1 MAMRQAGFHM
11 LRHPHKFYKVIEQEL
26 LDTGESYES
35 YCYNV
40 FHSLVWGDDL
50 VAAVFSDMWNV
61 SISIVSPVYRY
72 PIDLWHGSDDPDIV
86 IIANGG
92 SYMSEGKKTTHFS
105 SSRKIDQNFKLPG
118 TELVNHTVGINP
130 DLVYKKLEPVLL
142 HNTSQARK
150 KAIEEYTK
158 SQSEKSLSLLCQV
171 TKSIERLDKHIASL
185 IHESDRKKD
194 QRKLIEYQL
203 TELGI
208 SAEKIQIATK
218 QKELPYI
225 LTEDVEREKM
235 REDRKRKREEE
246 LKEEQRKKQR
256 RETIRMKDGKII
268 STGEEGGEV
277 VAVEGEGEGEMTNQE
292 KLIKQQQEMIKNYET
307 LILQHE
313 NQLIQNNIRI
323 KELETAAAAGVQ
335 GVPQQSIAGTS
346 SLPAMPSLSNL
357 PGIFDPALDVFE
369 IADQPLQIEAE
380 PVRNRM
386 AVENLIKKD
395 SWKFLPK
402 YSGKKEPVETATQEF
417 GDAPEVQQQV
427 QQQESVEVMT
437 LPPQGSANIVYVPKK
452 VNEKTALVLVPPRE
466 KVTLTKRNNPGRPVP
481 KDDRKGGRYYCEECS
496 CHYAKKS
503 DLTKHIKWMCQK
515 TEHDFICDGCQ
526 KGFYSDDAVR
536 EHYYEHH
543 LKQYLHFCTRCGK
556 GFYHK
561 SKRSNHKNACPNKG
575 GEEKYAK
582 RAPYDEKLELT
593 FQRRQQVNVIPEDV
607 QAIADEIRAEES
619 KDCPEDPNISQVA
632 AKGDDV
638 EDDRE

>member
-1 MAMRQAGFHM
+1 MYKLNFSRLLPTGICLPAAILNQVVTHVSYTPEMAMRQAGFHM

-35 YCYNV
+35 YCYSV

-50 VAAVFSDMWNV
+50 VAAIFSDMWNV

-277 VAVEGEGEGEMTNQE
+277 VAVEGKGEGEMTNQE
-292 KLIKQQQEMIKNYET
+292 KTYKT
-307 LILQHE
+307 
-313 NQLIQNNIRI
+313 
-323 KELETAAAAGVQ
+323 TAR
-335 GVPQQSIAGTS
+335 
-346 SLPAMPSLSNL
+346 
-357 PGIFDPALDVFE
+357 D
-369 IADQPLQIEAE
+369 DQKL
-380 PVRNRM
+380 RNF
-386 AVENLIKKD
+386 N
-395 SWKFLPK
+395 
-402 YSGKKEPVETATQEF
+402 TAT
-417 GDAPEVQQQV
+417 
-427 QQQESVEVMT
+427 
-437 LPPQGSANIVYVPKK
+437 
-452 VNEKTALVLVPPRE
+452 
-466 KVTLTKRNNPGRPVP
+466 
-481 KDDRKGGRYYCEECS
+481 
-496 CHYAKKS
+496 
-503 DLTKHIKWMCQK
+503 
-515 TEHDFICDGCQ
+515 
-526 KGFYSDDAVR
+526 
-536 EHYYEHH
+536 
-543 LKQYLHFCTRCGK
+543 
-556 GFYHK
+556 
-561 SKRSNHKNACPNKG
+561 
-575 GEEKYAK
+575 
-582 RAPYDEKLELT
+582 
-593 FQRRQQVNVIPEDV
+593 
-607 QAIADEIRAEES
+607 
-619 KDCPEDPNISQVA
+619 
-632 AKGDDV
+632 
-638 EDDRE
+638 